1 MTVKKSTRGRASKR
15 SAARALEP
23 KVSAEAVA
31 DGLKKSYLEEAG
43 EPVLASR
50 RARKSKLSC
59 EVEEANAFASLE
71 IQLRKTVAELG
82 LDSARKIFASVE
94 AAFAR

>member
-15 SAARALEP
+15 SAARSFELKA
-23 KVSAEAVA
+23 SAEAVTV
-31 DGLKKSYLEEAG
+31 GVKKSDLEEAG
-43 EPVLASR
+43 EPAISR
-50 RARKSKLSC
+50 RARKSRLSSD
-59 EVEEANAFASLE
+59 VEEANAFASLE

-82 LDSARKIFASVE
+82 LDSARRIFASVE

>member
-1 MTVKKSTRGRASKR
+1 MTLKKSTRGRAGKR
-15 SAARALEP
+15 GASRELDPKTALETAAFAV
-23 KVSAEAVA
+23 KKAELAVSERP
-31 DGLKKSYLEEAG
+31 L
-43 EPVLASR
+43 PMSR
-50 RARKSKLSC
+50 RARKGKAVPELD
-59 EVEEANAFASLE
+59 ENAFASLE

>member
-15 SAARALEP
+15 SASRALEP
-23 KVSAEAVA
+23 RASTEAAAV
-31 DGLKKSYLEEAG
+31 GMKKSDLEETEEAA
-43 EPVLASR
+43 PASR
-50 RARKSKLSC
+50 RARKSRVSSDL
-59 EVEEANAFASLE
+59 EEANAFASLE

>member
-15 SAARALEP
+15 GASRALDP
-23 KVSAEAVA
+23 KGPSEAAMV
-31 DGLKKSYLEEAG
+31 GMKKGEFEEAD
-43 EPVLASR
+43 EPLPASR
-50 RARKSKLSC
+50 RARKGKVSSALD
-59 EVEEANAFASLE
+59 EANAFASLE

>member
-15 SAARALEP
+15 SASRALEP
-23 KVSAEAVA
+23 KTAPEVLAVS
-31 DGLKKSYLEEAG
+31 LKKGELEAAEEAT
-43 EPVLASR
+43 PAR
-50 RARKSKLSC
+50 RARKSKASAGA
-59 EVEEANAFASLE
+59 EEANALASLE
-71 IQLRKTVAELG
+71 VQLRKTVAELG

>member
-15 SAARALEP
+15 SAPRALES
-23 KVSAEAVA
+23 KAESETVA
-31 DGLKKSYLEEAG
+31 
-43 EPVLASR
+43 
-50 RARKSKLSC
+50 
-59 EVEEANAFASLE
+59 LE

>member
-1 MTVKKSTRGRASKR
+1 MTVKKSTRGRAGKR
-15 SAARALEP
+15 GAQRALEP
-23 KVSAEAVA
+23 NASAETVTVSLKRA
-31 DGLKKSYLEEAG
+31 DMADSA
-43 EPVLASR
+43 EPLPLSKRPRKGRAASELDE
-50 RARKSKLSC
+50 S
-59 EVEEANAFASLE
+59 AFASLE

>member
-23 KVSAEAVA
+23 KASAEAVTV
-31 DGLKKSYLEEAG
+31 GMKKNDLDEAE

-50 RARKSKLSC
+50 RARKNKLSSDLD
-59 EVEEANAFASLE
+59 EANAFASLE